1 MLQNVCFETL
11 LGLNPWYIK
20 LLSYIVNTYMYISL
34 TVSKHVHIEIH
45 VFLINSVK
53 RVLSHWT
60 RCLMQTC
67 NFFAQE
73 KVTRNFL
80 YSKTP
85 GTLYMF
91 IRQQLKWDKDALKTN
106 YRVYEEYFSVN
117 VFLII
122 YARLHMRICV
132 TFVK

>member
-1 MLQNVCFETL
+1 
-11 LGLNPWYIK
+11 
-20 LLSYIVNTYMYISL
+20 MYISL

-53 RVLSHWT
+53 RVFIPLNPLSDA
-60 RCLMQTC
+60 

-73 KVTRNFL
+73 KITRYFL

-122 YARLHMRICV
+122 LIYARLHMRICV